1 MDYKECSYCL
11 EDKDL
16 DEFRSYT
23 NGSLY
28 PYCLECEKF
37 VKKEKREDSIKKR
50 ECTKCKRYKSLDAFS
65 KYKSN
70 NKKKICKNCED
81 DSKTKKCN
89 NNCRNQEMISLD

>member
-1 MDYKECSYCL
+1 MDYKECSYCS

-37 VKKEKREDSIKKR
+37 VKKEKREDSIKKK
-50 ECTKCKRYKSLDAFS
+50 E
-65 KYKSN
+65 
-70 NKKKICKNCED
+70 
-81 DSKTKKCN
+81 
-89 NNCRNQEMISLD
+89 